1 LNEMLS
7 MNLNFKNA
15 LVTGG
20 AGFIGSH
27 LVEALVAAGCNVA
40 VIDNL
45 STGCLSNLAT
55 VRDRITFYQGDIRD
69 PRLLNQAIA
78 GCDVLFHLAAVV
90 SVPWT
95 VENPVDSAA
104 VNEMGTLQV
113 LETARRHRVRR
124 FIGAS
129 SCAVYGDG
137 SHNPKEESM
146 LPKPLSPYA
155 IQKLVGEQY
164 SRLYSELYGMETL
177 FLRYF
182 NVYGPRQDPSSPYSG
197 VISIF
202 IDRAIA
208 EAPPVIYGDGNQY
221 RDFVFVM
228 DVVQANLLAAVAK
241 TAGGQVFNIGTGKF
255 VRIQELWQTIRSL
268 AETAVEPVFKPHRPG
283 DILESLADIERARTE
298 LGFIPAHPLKKG
310 LDITLQWY
318 RQNQRQQ
325 NEPNI

>member
-1 LNEMLS
+1 
-7 MNLNFKNA
+7 MNLNFKSA

-45 STGCLSNLAT
+45 STGRLSNLAA
-55 VRDRITFYQGDIRD
+55 VRDRIAFYQGDLRD
-69 PRLLNQAIA
+69 SRLLKQAAA
-78 GCDVLFHLAAVV
+78 GCEVLFHLAAIV

-113 LETARRHRVRR
+113 LEAAHRHHVRR

-137 SHNPKEESM
+137 SSNPKQEDM

-155 IQKLVGEQY
+155 LQKLVGEQY
-164 SRLYSELYGMETL
+164 ARLYSELYGLETL

-202 IDRAIA
+202 MNRAIA
-208 EAPPVIYGDGNQY
+208 GEPPVIYGDGKQY
-221 RDFVFVM
+221 RDFVFVK
-228 DVVQANLLAAVAK
+228 DVVQANLLAAAAK
-241 TAGGQVFNIGTGKF
+241 PAGGHVFNIGTGEF
-255 VRIQELWQTIRSL
+255 IRIRELWQVIRKM
-268 AETAVEPVFKPHRPG
+268 AGTTAEPVFRPQRPG
-283 DILESLADIERARTE
+283 EILESLADIERARCE
-298 LGFIPAHPLKKG
+298 LGFTPAHSLENG
-310 LDITLQWY
+310 LYITMEWY
-318 RQNQRQQ
+318 RQQKR
-325 NEPNI
+325 